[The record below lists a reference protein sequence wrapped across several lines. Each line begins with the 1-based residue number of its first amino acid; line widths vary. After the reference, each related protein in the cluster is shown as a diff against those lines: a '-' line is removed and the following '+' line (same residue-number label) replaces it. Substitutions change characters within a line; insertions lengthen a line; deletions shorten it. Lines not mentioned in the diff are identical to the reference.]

1 MGFKERKA
9 EREAKKLRAEA
20 SRYIEEAIE
29 RKPADPK
36 AELLQF
42 LIGLVLLAAGLFMIC
57 QHANIGT
64 FGMTLRLFGIG
75 IPNGLVTLPALV
87 GVGMLFFCKRK
98 LAAWIVLGLGTV
110 FILLT
115 IIMSLDITFP
125 KTTLFNYIMMF
136 GTTLA
141 GAGLTLK
148 ALFGHR

>member
-1 MGFKERKA
+1 MGLKERQA
-9 EREAKKLRAEA
+9 ERKAKKLREETE
-20 SRYIEEAIE
+20 RYIEEAVA

-42 LIGLVLLAAGLFMIC
+42 LIGIVLLAAGLFMIC
-57 QHANIGT
+57 QHANIQT
-64 FGMTLRLFGIG
+64 FGMALKVFGIG

-87 GVGMLFFCKRK
+87 GIGMLFFCKRK
-98 LAAWIVLGLGTV
+98 IYAWIVLGLGTI

-125 KTTLFNYIMMF
+125 KTTLFNYVLMF